1 MGFGPATQGFIVLLL
16 GTSVVAVCTGRTI
29 VVGGSENLE
38 LGLDYP
44 VWAHQNRPFYIND
57 TLGKYQL
64 HIGGQ
69 I

>member
-1 MGFGPATQGFIVLLL
+1 MGFGPATQGFITLLL
-16 GTSVVAVCTGRTI
+16 ATSVLAVCAARTI
-29 VVGGSENLE
+29 VVGGSQNLE
-38 LGLDYP
+38 LGLRYP
-44 VWAHQNRPFYIND
+44 VRAHQNRPLYIND